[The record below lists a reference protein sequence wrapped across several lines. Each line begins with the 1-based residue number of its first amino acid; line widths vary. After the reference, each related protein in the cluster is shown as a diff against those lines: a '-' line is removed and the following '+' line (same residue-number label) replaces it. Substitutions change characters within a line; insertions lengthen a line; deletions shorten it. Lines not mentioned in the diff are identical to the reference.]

1 VKLWVGL
8 GNPGLQYEG
17 TRHNIGAAVVA
28 LLAEKETFQLNR
40 GCKSLVAKTSGSE
53 KNIIYLLPQTFMNL
67 SGDAVQ
73 YIKEYYKI
81 TPGDITIFH
90 DEIELAPG
98 EIRYK
103 FGGGHK
109 GHNGLRDIIQK
120 TGSADFHRVRIGVG
134 RPADNISVAHYV
146 LSPMPG
152 AEFPNLDKIKSI
164 IVENKLE

>member
-1 VKLWVGL
+1 MKLWVGL

-17 TRHNIGAAVVA
+17 TRHNIGATVVA
-28 LLAEKETFQLNR
+28 LFAEKETFQLNR
-40 GCKSLVAKTSGSE
+40 ACKSLVAKTSGSE
-53 KNIIYLLPQTFMNL
+53 KTIIYLLPQTFMNL
-67 SGDAVQ
+67 SGEAVQ

-81 TPGDITIFH
+81 TPDNITIFH
-90 DEIELAPG
+90 DEIELSPG
-98 EIRYK
+98 DIRYK

-134 RPADNISVAHYV
+134 RPAGNISVAHYV

-152 AEFPNLDKIKSI
+152 EEFPSLDKIRSI
-164 IVENKLE
+164 IKENKLE